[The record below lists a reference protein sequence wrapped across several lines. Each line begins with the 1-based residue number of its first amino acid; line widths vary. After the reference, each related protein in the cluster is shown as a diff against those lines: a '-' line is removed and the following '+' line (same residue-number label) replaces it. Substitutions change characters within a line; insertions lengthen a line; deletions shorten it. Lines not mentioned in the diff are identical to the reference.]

1 MISGKQL
8 LQKLPVYNGSI
19 GILKYD
25 QTTDDII
32 SNLLTVHNEY
42 KKDYDK
48 IYPYFLGS
56 NLDET
61 CYNIYN
67 FLKNN
72 VLYKIEPSEKQ
83 TLKSPSAIIAQGYG
97 DCKQYAQFIGGI
109 LDAISRN
116 KQNINWCYRF
126 TSYNEDKQL
135 QHVFVVA
142 KDKSGKE
149 IWIDPVLD
157 TFDKKKKYTYKEDKK
172 PMALY
177 KISGF
182 TTVSKARAAQQS
194 FRNLSNAERS
204 AIINARIQSGQLLLP
219 PVQAVTQPFNEIKQ
233 PAPPEINFGLPE
245 TVLPPKNVNLPLE
258 SELEKIITP
267 SITAPTTQNTS
278 NSMSMMNYKKYLL
291 PIGLVL
297 VFFYLNKRK

>member
-72 VLYKIEPSEKQ
+72 VLYKIEPNEKQ

-116 KQNINWCYRF
+116 KKNINWCYRF

-142 KDKSGKE
+142 KDKNGRE

-182 TTVSKARAAQQS
+182 TSVSKARAAQRS
-194 FRNLSNAERS
+194 FRNLSNEERA
-204 AIINARIQSGQLLLP
+204 AIINSRIQSGQLLP
-219 PVQAVTQPFNEIKQ
+219 PLAQPVTQ
-233 PAPPEINFGLPE
+233 PAPPETNFGLPE
-245 TVLPPKNVNLPLE
+245 TVLPPKNVSLPLE
-258 SELEKIITP
+258 SELKQTITP
-267 SITAPTTQNTS
+267 SITAPTIQNTT

-297 VFFYLNKRK
+297 VFFYLNKKK

>member
-61 CYNIYN
+61 CYNIYS
-67 FLKNN
+67 FLKKN

-116 KQNINWCYRF
+116 KKNINWCYRF

-135 QHVFVVA
+135 QHVFVIA
-142 KDKSGKE
+142 KDKSNRE

-182 TTVSKARAAQQS
+182 TTVSKARASQRS
-194 FRNLSNAERS
+194 FRNLSNEERA
-204 AIINARIQSGQLLLP
+204 AIINSRIQSGQLTP
-219 PVQAVTQPFNEIKQ
+219 PPAQPVTQPIAQ
-233 PAPPEINFGLPE
+233 PIQTNPYYGLPE
-245 TVLPPKNVNLPLE
+245 TVLPPKNVSLPLE
-258 SELEKIITP
+258 SELEKITMP